1 MQPENFEITFH
12 PYGEMTIL
20 INWLKEIS
28 VDTLHDVMGFKETIQ
43 NHYKF
48 SCELVP
54 SYHSLLVIF
63 RKPIDFEIHIQIL
76 RNLYQKRIAT
86 ANGNSLK
93 SNRML
98 WHIPVCYDSIFGID
112 LEELAEANKISVKKI
127 VKLHTEAVYTV
138 YAIGFLPGFM
148 YLGGLP
154 DELHFPRR
162 TEPRP
167 KVSMGAVGI
176 AGAQTGVYPQESPGG
191 WNLIGNSPIRF
202 FDPDSEN
209 PCFVSVGDR
218 VRFFEISKSMH
229 ELVSIQISSGIFEI
243 AKEVWHG

>member
-1 MQPENFEITFH
+1 MNTDMQSENFKVTFC
-12 PYGEMTIL
+12 PYGKTAVL
-20 INWLKEIS
+20 INWPKEIS
-28 VDTLHDVMGFKETIQ
+28 VHTLNDVMDYKEAIQ
-43 NHYKF
+43 NHFKSY
-48 SCELVP
+48 CELVP

-63 RKPIDFEIHIQIL
+63 RQPIDFEKYVLTLQ
-76 RNLYQKRIAT
+76 NLYQKRRHT
-86 ANGNSLK
+86 K
-93 SNRML
+93 SERML
-98 WHIPVCYDSIFGID
+98 WHVPVCYDIDFGID
-112 LEELAEANKISVKKI
+112 LDEVATVNKISVKKI
-127 VKLHTEAVYTV
+127 IKMHTETIYTV

-154 DELHFPRR
+154 DELHFPRKI
-162 TEPRP
+162 EPRQ
-167 KVSMGAVGI
+167 KVSRGAVGI

-202 FDPDSEN
+202 FDPTSEN

-229 ELVSIQISSGIFEI
+229 ELVSIQVSSGVFEL